1 VVIHVASRAPEPM
14 QGATTAPTY
23 PDAMSRVLVAEDDPG
38 ISEPLVR
45 ALAREGYD
53 VTLVTDGATAL
64 STALAGRADLLL
76 LDLGLPGM
84 DGLEVCRSLRGA
96 GSTLPVLIL
105 TARAG
110 EPDFVVG
117 LDAGADDY
125 VSKPFRTAE
134 LMARV
139 RAALRRAHGP
149 EPETLVVGDVAV
161 ELGPRHV
168 TVGGAEVAL
177 TPKEYDL
184 LVLLMR
190 HVGIVVLREEI
201 MREVWQTEWM
211 GATKTLDMHVSTLR
225 RKLGDSG
232 SRITTVRGVGFRMEK
247 DF

>member
-1 VVIHVASRAPEPM
+1 
-14 QGATTAPTY
+14 
-23 PDAMSRVLVAEDDPG
+23 MSRVLVAEDDPG

-45 ALAREGYD
+45 LLGREGYD
-53 VTLVTDGATAL
+53 VTLVTDGVAAL
-64 STALAGRADLLL
+64 SPALAGRADLLV
-76 LDLGLPGM
+76 LDLGLPGI

-96 GSTLPVLIL
+96 GSAMPVLML

-125 VSKPFRTAE
+125 IAKPFRSEE
-134 LMARV
+134 LLARV
-139 RAALRRAHGP
+139 RAALRRAQGA
-149 EPETLVVGDVAV
+149 EQETLVVGAIVV

-168 TVGGAEVAL
+168 TVDGDEVSL

-190 HVGIVVLREEI
+190 RVGIVVLREEI

-232 SRITTVRGVGFRMEK
+232 SCITTVRGVGFRLEK
-247 DF
+247 AL